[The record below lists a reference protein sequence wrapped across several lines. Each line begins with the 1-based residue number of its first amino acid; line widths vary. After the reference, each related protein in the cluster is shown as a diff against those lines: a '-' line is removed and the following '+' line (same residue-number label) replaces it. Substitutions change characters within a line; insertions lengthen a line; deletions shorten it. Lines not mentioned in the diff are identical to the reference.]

1 MARRAG
7 ALLFLPALVLL
18 QAGSVPCPAAT
29 LEDLARAASLSP
41 QARRLLE
48 GRGPGNV
55 FGAPDLQR
63 PLVGVRF
70 RPGSLDSGNRERL
83 ALWREAVDFVVVSSP
98 EAALACEQA
107 GVPWVGEC
115 GSAFGSR
122 PVSATH
128 RLGWLAPSG
137 EGSSCADGRGDPVVP
152 VADQATWAAPGRLS
166 PPGAPAAGI
175 RLVPARAASAGPG
188 GQPPGP
194 LIERRGE
201 TLRIG
206 PPPSGDTAFVEW
218 DVTLPPGALLTFAA
232 RHAGPGGDGA
242 LVSVKVS
249 GTLKPE
255 VLWERELLPGS
266 AAVPAALDL
275 NRWAGSRIRIRF
287 DVSPGASR
295 DAGGDLVELER
306 PLLEAGGTHA
316 SLMETAN
323 WWRARC
329 GYRPLGGPGP
339 LRDVLT
345 GPSGPSFDPDALT
358 TALDRARRESLRP
371 VLVDAHPT
379 GSLDTASPAAFGMFW
394 ARVLQAKTAA
404 VIFDDAAGGLEAMA
418 SELARWRNWMHLRP
432 VAAGSPVQAPVAG
445 AAVIVRSEV
454 TAREEG
460 LYCVEERG
468 LLRVPDRLAAFHVS
482 DRTPVSGFTDRH
494 GLVVVFPRRGARVLD
509 TGVCFPERVE
519 RRGRELELTL
529 HCPPELAGTAASPYR
544 IVFWTPDAPP
554 PGLKAGNGWA
564 VVALGDSFYE
574 AVCSRAGPY
583 VLKIPGAVAHR
594 GPAEWIPLDH

>member
-1 MARRAG
+1 
-7 ALLFLPALVLL
+7 
-18 QAGSVPCPAAT
+18 
-29 LEDLARAASLSP
+29 
-41 QARRLLE
+41 
-48 GRGPGNV
+48 
-55 FGAPDLQR
+55 
-63 PLVGVRF
+63 
-70 RPGSLDSGNRERL
+70 
-83 ALWREAVDFVVVSSP
+83 
-98 EAALACEQA
+98 
-107 GVPWVGEC
+107 
-115 GSAFGSR
+115 
-122 PVSATH
+122 
-128 RLGWLAPSG
+128 
-137 EGSSCADGRGDPVVP
+137 
-152 VADQATWAAPGRLS
+152 
-166 PPGAPAAGI
+166 
-175 RLVPARAASAGPG
+175 
-188 GQPPGP
+188 
-194 LIERRGE
+194 
-201 TLRIG
+201 
-206 PPPSGDTAFVEW
+206 VEW
-218 DVTLPPGALLTFAA
+218 DVTLPPGALLTFSA

-287 DVSPGASR
+287 DISPGASR

-323 WWRARC
+323 WWQARC
-329 GYRPLGGPGP
+329 GYRPLEGPGP

-494 GLVVVFPRRGARVLD
+494 GLVVVFPAARSPGAGHRRLLPGAAGAAGKGTGDHAALPAGACRNGGQSVPDRVLDSGCAASRSEGGERLGGRGARRQLL
-509 TGVCFPERVE
+509 
-519 RRGRELELTL
+519 RGRVL
-529 HCPPELAGTAASPYR
+529 PGRAVRPEDPRGRRAQG
-544 IVFWTPDAPP
+544 
-554 PGLKAGNGWA
+554 PG
-564 VVALGDSFYE
+564 
-574 AVCSRAGPY
+574 
-583 VLKIPGAVAHR
+583 
-594 GPAEWIPLDH
+594 